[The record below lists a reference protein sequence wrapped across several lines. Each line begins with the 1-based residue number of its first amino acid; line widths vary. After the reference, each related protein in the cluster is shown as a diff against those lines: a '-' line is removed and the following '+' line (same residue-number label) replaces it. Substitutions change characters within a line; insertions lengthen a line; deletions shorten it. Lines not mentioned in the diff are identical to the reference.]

1 MFIIFVFVLFLANVM
16 LTVWIVG
23 RIQNK
28 YLTLYEYL
36 GRPDKGLIFSLYFI
50 KNYKFFYWLL
60 TVKLKELPDQKLILC
75 VLGLRLV
82 WFGFVVSLMSIY
94 ID

>member
-36 GRPDKGLIFSLYFI
+36 GRPDKGLIGVFQLRKATTTFL
-50 KNYKFFYWLL
+50 W
-60 TVKLKELPDQKLILC
+60 ELQ
-75 VLGLRLV
+75 
-82 WFGFVVSLMSIY
+82 
-94 ID
+94 